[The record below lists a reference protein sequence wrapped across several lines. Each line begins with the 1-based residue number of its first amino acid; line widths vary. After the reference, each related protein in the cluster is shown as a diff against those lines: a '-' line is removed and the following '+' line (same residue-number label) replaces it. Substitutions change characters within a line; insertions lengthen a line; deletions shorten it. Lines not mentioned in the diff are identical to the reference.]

1 MEDILISKEKLH
13 ELKEQLQD
21 LHKTL
26 VRDNEEATKM
36 GGPMDSFKEAA
47 AFQVTLGAKR
57 NKIKELTEIVTK
69 AKVLPDVVPGDLAV
83 IGKWVELDN
92 GINTIKYRLVH
103 PVEADPSRNLISTN
117 SPLGRELLNHKAG
130 FAFTLNSRRFKIL
143 SVT

>member
-21 LHKTL
+21 LQRTL

-57 NKIKELTEIVTK
+57 NKIKELTEILNKV
-69 AKVLPDVVPGDLAV
+69 KVLPDSIPGDQIVL
-83 IGKWVELDN
+83 GKWVELNN

-103 PVEADPSRNLISTN
+103 PVEADPSRNLISTD
-117 SPLGRELLNHKAG
+117 SPLGRELLDHKAG
-130 FAFTLNSRRFKIL
+130 FTFTLNSRQFKIL
-143 SVT
+143 AVI